1 MPPKNT
7 QEQRTKHATF
17 ILDQVIALGIPFT
30 FNINDLATNLGLS
43 VSGAKSRIREV
54 KKHNPELK
62 LSFTSTGKSSAGPL
76 ESNRGSTADNA
87 PKNTPATATRS
98 GRGRKKQG
106 ADGVELAGV
115 ADDDEEVHV
124 GADVSTAILKKPK
137 SKPITGGKK
146 RTTRS
151 SSKATREDASDSN
164 GGDITQV
171 QEAKQKTPRTRAGR
185 RSAGLEEDEQVS
197 LPVHAPNS
205 RHAASNKA
213 KMRVEKEEAEDSSE
227 DVSHDSIA
235 DGTGLEEE
243 AVEQDSMDE
252 SAAVGNNAFVE
263 RLLDGTSTHI
273 LGSTKRKRSI
283 PPQAPSPTLSWMMLE
298 SSDLMPSSDLLSTPD
313 STKKRIPAAAAAQGD
328 TPSKPPPAKKA
339 KLDAADAA
347 AVKQAT
353 DDVSGPAAVAETNVA
368 GGVAGDSPDMEVD
381 ETADSSVHENQLFSA
396 TSGTVAEQ
404 GLEPGD
410 TNQVSHRDL
419 VESVELAT
427 PPLDK
432 KAFAR
437 RNIMEGEREENA
449 EMTRVGAE
457 NGITNASESTS
468 PVDKATQMH
477 ARERRSQ
484 FFSNPLRWMSYS
496 REARPAEPPN
506 AFEASV
512 DDEGRPCPQRQ
523 G

>member
-17 ILDQVIALGIPFT
+17 ILDQVIALGIPLT

-62 LSFTSTGKSSAGPL
+62 LSFTSTGESSAGPP

-106 ADGVELAGV
+106 VDDVESAGV

-124 GADVSTAILKKPK
+124 GADVSTAIPKKSK

-151 SSKATREDASDSN
+151 SSKATRDDASDSN
-164 GGDITQV
+164 GGDINQE
-171 QEAKQKTPRTRAGR
+171 QEAKRKTPRTRAGR

-205 RHAASNKA
+205 RHAASGKA
-213 KMRVEKEEAEDSSE
+213 KMWVEKEEADKSGE
-227 DVSHDSIA
+227 DVIHDPIA
-235 DGTGLEEE
+235 NGTELEEE
-243 AVEQDSMDE
+243 AVEQDSMGE
-252 SAAVGNNAFVE
+252 SAAVGNNAFVG
-263 RLLDGTSTHI
+263 RLLDGTSTDI

-283 PPQAPSPTLSWMMLE
+283 PPQTPSPTPSWTMLE
-298 SSDLMPSSDLLSTPD
+298 SSDLMPSSDLLSTPG
-313 STKKRIPAAAAAQGD
+313 STKKGIPAAAAAQGD

-353 DDVSGPAAVAETNVA
+353 DDVSGLAAVAETIVA
-368 GGVAGDSPDMEVD
+368 GGVVGDPPDMEVD
-381 ETADSSVHENQLFSA
+381 ETADTSVHEDQLFSV
-396 TSGTVAEQ
+396 TSATVAEQ
-404 GLEPGD
+404 RLEPGD

-419 VESVELAT
+419 VESVELAM
-427 PPLDK
+427 PPLNK
-432 KAFAR
+432 KSFAR
-437 RNIMEGEREENA
+437 GNIVEGEREENA
-449 EMTRVGAE
+449 EMAREGAE
-457 NGITNASESTS
+457 NGTTNASESTS
-468 PVDKATQMH
+468 PVDKSTQMY
-477 ARERRSQ
+477 ARERRTH
-484 FFSNPLRWMSYS
+484 FFSNALKWMSYS

-512 DDEGRPCPQRQ
+512 DDEGRPYPQRQ